1 MIAMTLKEDGMDRS
15 RHYVYLNAFFTKSEH
30 SREEFDNLLV
40 PGCYV
45 KNYSVKEYESNS
57 ATLYVKCTQEKRPK
71 WSSFLDELTGEK
83 IPELTSKSSS
93 SVLFWKTEEGIVA
106 FVFGYGRFLIDI
118 SKFAQDFG
126 IKTALNMLNHES
138 LRSVDLYTLDD
149 QPIQKRAQAVRE
161 SRVDVFGIDISRD
174 VLRAVTGTP
183 KNNIDLT
190 NITGGDAMLS
200 FGRQMEIKNLPA
212 VVKLILKYYKNMDYK
227 KEFAWVD
234 NIRRT
239 QDRNLVAQLDEE
251 LLKAIKEGR
260 DFAITMPEIV
270 EWDSISG
277 FSFTRSKSVIMPTI
291 DSKIYLETIDINKVS
306 IESLKH
312 DKIFV
317 TDVQGDKKAFSVYK
331 MICFE
336 VIKDDSKNH
345 ILFAGVW
352 YEIDKS
358 FMTRINT
365 TLDRIPESTL
375 SFPKIETWI
384 ENGKLTIES
393 EGDYN
398 IRAAK
403 ELKCY
408 LLDKKLVKSSRT
420 TTPIEVCDLL
430 TNKYQM
436 VHVKHRKG
444 GSAGLS
450 HLFAQGSVS
459 ADVLLADNQ
468 FRKMARKVLKKVDPK
483 ARDLIPEEKLISSK
497 YEIVFLIL
505 GEGSGTVKKNLPFFS
520 KVNLANVY
528 DKLSQQGFKV
538 AVCGA
543 ETTERS
549 NG

>member
-1 MIAMTLKEDGMDRS
+1 MTLKEDGMDRS

>member
-1 MIAMTLKEDGMDRS
+1 MDRS